1 MGILISEII
10 ISIFLLFLK
19 ISKPILPSSA
29 SIIFLKYFESV
40 LTISSLSFLLSS
52 TNNIVISSNC
62 EFKKNLYYFLI
73 IFYILSI
80 IIKKGL
86 IVVNLK
92 VLILEDNLEL
102 LNKLTKILKREVKE
116 VYSFSDSLIA
126 YKEIP
131 EIMPDVIV
139 SDIQMKDMTGLQMYK
154 KLREDGIKIPIII
167 ASSFNESKYFIEAVK
182 LRVKHFLVKPINT
195 DELIN
200 ELKKI
205 EYKSRLKA
213 QLKKNEEL
221 LIVQSRMAEMGEMIQ
236 NIAHQWKQPL
246 NTISLCS
253 TAMELDKKYDQ
264 DFINDINGSIRYM
277 NDTINDFHNYF
288 EPNKI
293 KKCFYFKDT
302 LLKVEKLVSS
312 QINNINIIITEN
324 DNINLCSYE
333 NELIQ
338 ALINLYKNSID
349 ELSKIEG
356 EKYIFIDI
364 EKKEGNI
371 SFSIKDNAGGIKID
385 SKNINIIFN
394 QYFSTKGTTGTGIG
408 LYMSKLIVE
417 NNLDGIITVEN
428 VEYEYN
434 SSKYE
439 GACFNIQIKNSEEQ

>member
-1 MGILISEII
+1 M
-10 ISIFLLFLK
+10 
-19 ISKPILPSSA
+19 
-29 SIIFLKYFESV
+29 
-40 LTISSLSFLLSS
+40 
-52 TNNIVISSNC
+52 
-62 EFKKNLYYFLI
+62 
-73 IFYILSI
+73 
-80 IIKKGL
+80 
-86 IVVNLK
+86 VNLK

-264 DFINDINGSIRYM
+264 DFINDINRSIRYM